1 MSTLADEL
9 LNDFEDSGSEGEDEQ
24 KSSFLHE
31 NISSPPA
38 DLINGHGRQFGS
50 AKQNGSME
58 LDDDEE
64 EMVDQDEGMSNGD
77 GLNGADTL
85 GDADD
90 EEEAKAKVE
99 KMQLGGISDVR
110 SVAGLMKTLEP
121 VLQVGAIH
129 PLNSPPCLNLEV
141 YIYVANLALTFC
153 RPPAEYRPLSVL
165 AT

>member
-9 LNDFEDSGSEGEDEQ
+9 LNDFEDSGSEGDDDQ

-31 NISSPPA
+31 AISSPHA
-38 DLINGHGRQFGS
+38 DLVNGHGRQPES

-64 EMVDQDEGMSNGD
+64 EMGDYDEEMANGD
-77 GLNGADTL
+77 GMNSGDTL
-85 GDADD
+85 ADADD

-121 VLQVGAIH
+121 VLQVGAPIRQYH
-129 PLNSPPCLNLEV
+129 F
-141 YIYVANLALTFC
+141 LA
-153 RPPAEYRPLSVL
+153 
-165 AT
+165 